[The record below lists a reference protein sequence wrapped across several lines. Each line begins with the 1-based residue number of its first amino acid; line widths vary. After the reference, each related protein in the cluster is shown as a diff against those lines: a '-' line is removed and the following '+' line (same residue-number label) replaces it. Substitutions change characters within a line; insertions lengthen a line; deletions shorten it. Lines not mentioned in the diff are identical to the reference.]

1 MNLIYVQQ
9 CLICCRFWRL
19 WMVHGNKWTWELI
32 VILFMLHCFLAR
44 FSFVLCPCFHA
55 LYVISL
61 SSPHSLR
68 LYDSFMAAHNPEKT
82 DLWTTVIWML
92 VRCVSC
98 LYPAFVA
105 FPKVVR
111 SRRVRVRIHY
121 CTYWS
126 KDGIWCMMAN
136 QVMFVDVNNHTH
148 ISSALLC
155 PKSSCEF
162 FGYQL
167 CIYRL
172 FTCLYSNLQPPPNV
186 DFVTGGYESL
196 TARMPKSK
204 LLIYRVSWYSARSG
218 ETSSCRQRRT

>member
-105 FPKVVR
+105 FRR
-111 SRRVRVRIHY
+111 SSGHVGSEYESITVRIDRRMVSDAWWPTRL
-121 CTYWS
+121 CLLMST
-126 KDGIWCMMAN
+126 I
-136 QVMFVDVNNHTH
+136 TH
-148 ISSALLC
+148 IFLLLSYVPSQAVSSLDINFAFTDFLLV
-155 PKSSCEF
+155 
-162 FGYQL
+162 YTV
-167 CIYRL
+167 IYSRL
-172 FTCLYSNLQPPPNV
+172 LM
-186 DFVTGGYESL
+186 L
-196 TARMPKSK
+196 TLWP
-204 LLIYRVSWYSARSG
+204 VG
-218 ETSSCRQRRT
+218 TSH